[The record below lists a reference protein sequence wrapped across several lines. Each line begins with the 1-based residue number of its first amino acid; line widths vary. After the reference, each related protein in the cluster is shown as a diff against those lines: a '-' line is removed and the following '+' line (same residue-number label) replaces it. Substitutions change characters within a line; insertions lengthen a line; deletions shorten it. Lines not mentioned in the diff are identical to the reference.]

1 MNIDINFVKR
11 PLRKHRIRLDNI
23 CNKAVTHAFHPAE
36 SADRRALLQNRQ
48 RGCEEVWTLYAWV
61 GNNEL
66 NFNYGVC

>member
-48 RGCEEVWTLYAWV
+48 WGCEEVWTRYAL
-61 GNNEL
+61 GREQRIG
-66 NFNYGVC
+66 F